1 MSDQSQD
8 LAVGGATTGPGATA
22 APLLEVRDLSVSFQ
36 LERSTIY
43 ALQGLS
49 LHVRAGERL
58 GVVGESGSGKSV
70 TAQSVMRMV
79 PSPGRITGGQIFFE
93 GRDLL
98 GLSSAAMHDVRG
110 GQIGMIPQNPLSSLN
125 PVITI
130 ESHFLEVLSLHLGLT
145 KAEGRGRAVEEA
157 RGR

>member
-1 MSDQSQD
+1 MSDQGQGP
-8 LAVGGATTGPGATA
+8 AVGVATKGPGGSGT
-22 APLLEVRDLSVSFQ
+22 PLLEIRDLSVSFP
-36 LERSTIY
+36 LERSTIH

-79 PSPGRITGGQIFFE
+79 PSPGRVTSGQILFE
-93 GRDLL
+93 GHDIL

-130 ESHFLEVLSLHLGLT
+130 ESHFLEVLSLHLGLS
-145 KAEGRGRAVEEA
+145 
-157 RGR
+157 